1 MAFTEIIS
9 WLALSVFGAAAIIS
23 LRSFINDFPVELK
36 IFSAL
41 WVLLFIIDVIGNI
54 MREMNIHNH
63 WLYNIFGWLF
73 YLPLAGLYYRILESA
88 FIRKLVKLFAVIFTL
103 LIIVDSLFIEGVKQ
117 LQSIIIVCGGA
128 SVTFMAAAYLR
139 QLYISESNEKI
150 SRDPWFWFSVALIV
164 YFGASVPYL
173 GMFNY
178 LWEHY
183 EDFAAVYYFYINIS
197 FTILLH
203 CLIITGFLCRTN
215 YRKSS

>member
-1 MAFTEIIS
+1 MTVTEIIS
-9 WLALSVFGAAAIIS
+9 WFALCVFGAAAIVS
-23 LRSFINDFPVELK
+23 LRSFTRDFPQELK
-36 IFSAL
+36 MLSVL
-41 WVLLFIIDVIGNI
+41 WVVLFIIDVVGHI
-54 MREMNIHNH
+54 MREKNIHNH

-73 YLPLAGLYYRILESA
+73 YLPLAGLYYRVMESL
-88 FIRKLVKLFAVIFTL
+88 FVRKLIKIFAVVFTL
-103 LIIVDSLFIEGVKQ
+103 LIIADSIFLEGVKQ

-128 SVTFMAAAYLR
+128 AITFMAAAYVR

-150 SRDPWFWFSVALIV
+150 SRDPWFWFSVAFIV

-183 EDFAAVYYFYINIS
+183 QDFAAVYYFYINIS

-203 CLIITGFLCRTN
+203 LLIITGFLCRTN